1 MIIFFFLMLR
11 RPPRST
17 RTDTL
22 FPYTTLFRS
31 SQLGHGCGL
40 DIRRAVV
47 RWWGGGNRAESV
59 CPIRTLCLARRRC
72 SARRH
77 RRHRRVS
84 TSHASASPG
93 VTATGMHGSL
103 HHHPPLTPAGVLLQ
117 SRWAAL
123 LVTFSFVILAVLAA
137 IDDAAILQG
146 IDEPVTRA
154 LLDLRSGPLDEVVKT
169 LSALGGVTVVVAVAG
184 LLLRSE
190 EHKSEL

>member
-1 MIIFFFLMLR
+1 
-11 RPPRST
+11 
-17 RTDTL
+17 
-22 FPYTTLFRS
+22 
-31 SQLGHGCGL
+31 
-40 DIRRAVV
+40 
-47 RWWGGGNRAESV
+47 
-59 CPIRTLCLARRRC
+59 
-72 SARRH
+72 
-77 RRHRRVS
+77 
-84 TSHASASPG
+84 
-93 VTATGMHGSL
+93 MHGSL

-184 LLLRSE
+184 LLLLLVWHECRPLAWTLLAATAARTLLE
-190 EHKSEL
+190 WTLKELVDRPRPNIDSHVAGHGPTFPSATEIGRAPVGDSV